1 MQNRSLFKGNSL
13 FFKDTDEFLKMMDR
27 TLFVERN
34 ILIKGSRLFGFERIT
49 TELQLKTHQ
58 TRLEIDLNAMVHNLN
73 YYRSLLKDNV
83 RTMVMVKALSYGSG
97 NVEIANLLQFHQVD
111 YLAVAFID
119 EGIELRKAGIHLP
132 IMVLNPDPSGF
143 GPMLDYQLEPEIYSL
158 ALIKEFYQL
167 AHYREIKNYPIHI
180 KLDTGMHRLGF
191 QPAEIG
197 QLIPW
202 LEHSEFRVASVFSH
216 LAASGDPEHDD
227 FSLEQI
233 ATLRKYASLI
243 KEALGS
249 TIDLHILNSAGIE
262 RFPEAQFD
270 MIRLGI
276 GLHGVGRSG
285 QVRPVSS
292 FKTTI
297 SQIRTVGEGES
308 VGYSRKG
315 MLTRQSKIATIPVGY
330 ADGLDR
336 RLGNGHGNVWVNG
349 RAAPTF
355 GDICMDMTM
364 IDLTGMEAS
373 EGDTIEIFG
382 QHQGVDEIAR
392 RIGTIAYEILTAI
405 PERVKRVYLQE

>member
-1 MQNRSLFKGNSL
+1 
-13 FFKDTDEFLKMMDR
+13 
-27 TLFVERN
+27 
-34 ILIKGSRLFGFERIT
+34 
-49 TELQLKTHQ
+49 
-58 TRLEIDLNAMVHNLN
+58 
-73 YYRSLLKDNV
+73 
-83 RTMVMVKALSYGSG
+83 
-97 NVEIANLLQFHQVD
+97 
-111 YLAVAFID
+111 
-119 EGIELRKAGIHLP
+119 
-132 IMVLNPDPSGF
+132 
-143 GPMLDYQLEPEIYSL
+143 
-158 ALIKEFYQL
+158 
-167 AHYREIKNYPIHI
+167 
-180 KLDTGMHRLGF
+180 
-191 QPAEIG
+191 
-197 QLIPW
+197 
-202 LEHSEFRVASVFSH
+202 
-216 LAASGDPEHDD
+216 
-227 FSLEQI
+227 
-233 ATLRKYASLI
+233 
-243 KEALGS
+243 
-249 TIDLHILNSAGIE
+249 
-262 RFPEAQFD
+262 

-392 RIGTIAYEILTAI
+392 RIGTIAYEILTSI